1 MSSFIS
7 SPSFYP
13 AYNYYNYPPVHLE
26 ESAQE
31 AVTTET
37 SAPMHGNFVETK
49 ALQERDPLVDFDG
62 FQLQDPNKN
71 EEFSSTQQKSLVIR
85 NVNPHMILQSFSLS
99 QHIKANWEKF
109 KLEHKI
115 NFG

>member
-49 ALQERDPLVDFDG
+49 KMMLL
-62 FQLQDPNKN
+62 K
-71 EEFSSTQQKSLVIR
+71 
-85 NVNPHMILQSFSLS
+85 
-99 QHIKANWEKF
+99 
-109 KLEHKI
+109 
-115 NFG
+115 